1 MNAGISLFVFIFAIY
16 GLANA
21 LAVLKVGQFLF
32 GTSHCK
38 KKICTVPEHPKEKTR
53 KGLGKIPYLGDL
65 FYCPPCLA
73 FWFGMGLSRLGISP
87 SSLAM
92 DVWWKAM
99 IVDGLLASGVIWILH
114 LVAERLGND
123 LDI

>member
-1 MNAGISLFVFIFAIY
+1 MGADETAFFALVVFLFATY

-21 LAVLKVGQFLF
+21 IAVLKIGRYFL
-32 GTSHCK
+32 GTFN
-38 KKICTVPEHPKEKTR
+38 ER

-73 FWFGMGLSRLGISP
+73 FWIGMGISIFALSP
-87 SSLAM
+87 SAYIMKNRIEGTVL
-92 DVWWKAM
+92 
-99 IVDGLLASGVIWILH
+99 DGLMASGAIWILH
-114 LVAERLGND
+114 LVAERLGHK